1 MQWAAFPFLDTSSS
15 VLQLRPCKKS
25 HVIVHTRAW
34 LDICTTLSPHSTLH
48 QLSWRW
54 HLSHFLL
61 EVVMRIG
68 RFLRAV
74 WWICNICMPSSL
86 AKALPY
92 RIVARQL
99 VLNSEQNS
107 LDSPPSS
114 VLISTFTLPPSSLV
128 ILRFALR
135 MAQSVCVTKYHM
147 IQSLWAGLLPSK
159 NQHRATNSVEK
170 FVFRG
175 FDWIGN
181 RTVLLAVPELDQKYS
196 GACR

>member
-1 MQWAAFPFLDTSSS
+1 
-15 VLQLRPCKKS
+15 
-25 HVIVHTRAW
+25 
-34 LDICTTLSPHSTLH
+34 
-48 QLSWRW
+48 
-54 HLSHFLL
+54 
-61 EVVMRIG
+61 
-68 RFLRAV
+68 
-74 WWICNICMPSSL
+74 MPSSL

-92 RIVARQL
+92 RNVPHQL
-99 VLNSEQNS
+99 VLKSEQNS